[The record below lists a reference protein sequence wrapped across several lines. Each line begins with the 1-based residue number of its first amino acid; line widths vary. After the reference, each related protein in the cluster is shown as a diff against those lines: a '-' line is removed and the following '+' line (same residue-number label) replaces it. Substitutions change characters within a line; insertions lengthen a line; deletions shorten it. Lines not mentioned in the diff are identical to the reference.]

1 MKKKLFVTCVC
12 LILIVTLFA
21 CSKNPTQPE
30 ENTSSKTDTITT
42 SDTIVSQ
49 VENIT
54 PENTDWVVI
63 NVSWSKTDFKV
74 KQIYSNAMEY
84 VEEKFT
90 PQTYIAYKNDSEIIY
105 AFSVKDE
112 DNNLRDVKI
121 YINKRN
127 NSAER
132 VEISKVN
139 EKLID
144 FPKLTTD
151 GKLIKEEENTENNI
165 DENDELNSE
174 ENINEEINNKF
185 YSLTDAILNKYNS
198 IEKFS
203 EKYSDGFFTVSVKDE
218 KIIYTNINKEQIE
231 KDDVKSYNQAITEYY
246 YEEPDDIIK
255 IIQDLQEDIQYK
267 PVPVVLEYLNN
278 DKSNIVTLEFNESG
292 VKAVE

>member
-1 MKKKLFVTCVC
+1 
-12 LILIVTLFA
+12 
-21 CSKNPTQPE
+21 
-30 ENTSSKTDTITT
+30 
-42 SDTIVSQ
+42 
-49 VENIT
+49 
-54 PENTDWVVI
+54 
-63 NVSWSKTDFKV
+63 
-74 KQIYSNAMEY
+74 MEY

-174 ENINEEINNKF
+174 ENINEEINNDEKIENNIENNNLNNSSNNTNNINNNIENNNSEINNKF